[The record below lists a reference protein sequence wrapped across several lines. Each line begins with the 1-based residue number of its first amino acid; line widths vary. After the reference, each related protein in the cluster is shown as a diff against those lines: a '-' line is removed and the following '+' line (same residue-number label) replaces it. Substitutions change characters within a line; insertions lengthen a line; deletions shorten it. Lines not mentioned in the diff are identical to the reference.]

1 MKKGEGKWIVGRD
14 FGVYE
19 FKEGGGGFFVGGDVK
34 KFLGVLVG
42 GSCGLLKIVFWKSSN
57 FV

>member
-14 FGVYE
+14 PGAYE
-19 FKEGGGGFFVGGDVK
+19 PKEGGGGSFVGGDVK
-34 KFLGVLVG
+34 KSLGALVG
-42 GSCGLLKIVFWKSSN
+42 GSCGLLKTALWKSSN